1 MKSIVYIYRYR
12 SELVSCLPGVVLF
25 VGAVL
30 GPRPLLCLQ
39 ELSQTWLP
47 TLFARRPLNGPKK
60 SEGQCPQCKWI
71 VPSHAEA
78 GKDQHGFMDCIISD
92 WIDDNWTVQLPQR
105 HSVLHLRSLASL
117 LGMGKE
123 AENNHTVGEL
133 RPCGSPT
140 RQRSLSAF
148 RIFWKV
154 CRWHKLRWGQASCTV
169 LSLELVA
176 DGRQNQE
183 CRKQHEYR
191 KPMNINENQPVD
203 VSGIFADQPYLCVCF
218 FFQRVD
224 CFYQGGNQCGP
235 GPPQRQGV
243 QELHWEHDHMTLM
256 GDQNISKMMGWTRLN
271 IHFSIIFQLM
281 WCSQGVKWFWSIM
294 WFIWRMTP
302 QRHVLHAAVSFL
314 EAYQQVRTS
323 TIPPAAAMS
332 PTLSVYC
339 SMATSSLHSVAIYTV
354 AIWRTVTNAFALPR
368 WRPALVQGPEV

>member
-39 ELSQTWLP
+39 ELSQTWVP

-60 SEGQCPQCKWI
+60 SEGQCPQCKRI

-78 GKDQHGFMDCIISD
+78 GKDQHGFMDCIISN

-123 AENNHTVGEL
+123 AENNHTVGKL

-218 FFQRVD
+218 F
-224 CFYQGGNQCGP
+224 CPKG
-235 GPPQRQGV
+235 
-243 QELHWEHDHMTLM
+243 
-256 GDQNISKMMGWTRLN
+256 RL
-271 IHFSIIFQLM
+271 L
-281 WCSQGVKWFWSIM
+281 
-294 WFIWRMTP
+294 
-302 QRHVLHAAVSFL
+302 
-314 EAYQQVRTS
+314 
-323 TIPPAAAMS
+323 
-332 PTLSVYC
+332 
-339 SMATSSLHSVAIYTV
+339 
-354 AIWRTVTNAFALPR
+354 LPR
-368 WRPALVQGPEV
+368 WQSVWSRTSAEARCPGVALGARSYDSYGGSEHIKNDGMNKAEHPFFHHFPANVVFTRGNMVLIYHVIHMTHDTSTTCTPCGCEFPGSVSAGSNHHNTTCSCYESNTQCILQHGYIKSTFYSHLYSSHLENRNKCLCAP